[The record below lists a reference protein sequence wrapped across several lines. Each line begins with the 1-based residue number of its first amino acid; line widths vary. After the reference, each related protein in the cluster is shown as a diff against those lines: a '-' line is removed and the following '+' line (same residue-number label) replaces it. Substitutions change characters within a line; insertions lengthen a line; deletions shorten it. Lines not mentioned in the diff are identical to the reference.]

1 MTKKLLEILLEEN
14 LIDRMQQQTILYRQ
28 RLYGGKVGS
37 HILALG
43 YLDEKQLSHA
53 LSAYYGVPEI
63 DPHVLDTI
71 DRKLILDFPIN
82 LAKKYKALPLM
93 KIKKSLSI
101 VISDP
106 SDKEAIR
113 KIQSETG
120 MEVKLYV
127 APEHLIKKYLIKY
140 YNLPP
145 SFMLTSDIVGKNTEE
160 ELQSNVIS
168 LNDGY
173 EMESF
178 APANE
183 TLVEL
188 PESKSPVSKT
198 LKTIKNDSQVF
209 DLVAAKN
216 FNEYADKV
224 TSMMF
229 LGLNKIIFFEINPN
243 EIKPLAAKGWR
254 AMQNIANRP
263 AFKIKNDNINYY
275 ILLQENFYYGAI
287 TDIVDKDLAMFLI
300 EKPVSELEQYSS
312 MFITLSNLDKVYFM
326 IYGDFNGDKIPE
338 QYRRAWKDMLPKLLD
353 TVNYLLN
360 SE

>member
-1 MTKKLLEILLEEN
+1 
-14 LIDRMQQQTILYRQ
+14 
-28 RLYGGKVGS
+28 VGS

-53 LSAYYGVPEI
+53 LSTRYGVPEI
-63 DPHVLDTI
+63 DPHVLDMI

-93 KIKKSLSI
+93 NIKKSLSI

-120 MEVKLYV
+120 MEVKPYV
-127 APEHLIKKYLIKY
+127 APEHVIKKYLIKY

-145 SFMLTSDIVGKNTEE
+145 SFMLTSDIVGKNTKE
-160 ELQSNVIS
+160 ELQSNMIS
-168 LNDGY
+168 PNDGY

-178 APANE
+178 TPANE
-183 TLVEL
+183 TVVDL
-188 PESKSPVSKT
+188 PESKTLALKT

-209 DLVAAKN
+209 DLVAAKS
-216 FNEYADKV
+216 FDQYADKV
-224 TSMMF
+224 TSMLF
-229 LGLNKIIFFEINPN
+229 LGLNKIIFFEISPN
-243 EIKPLAAKGWR
+243 EIRPLAAKGWR
-254 AMQNIANRP
+254 AMQNYGNKP
-263 AFKIKNDNINYY
+263 AFKIKSNDINYY

-287 TDIVDKDLAMFLI
+287 TDIVDKGLAKYLI
-300 EKPVSELEQYSS
+300 EKPVSELEQYFS

-338 QYRRAWKDMLPKLLD
+338 QYRKAWKDMLPKLMD
-353 TVNYLLN
+353 TVNYLLH